1 MQMTKTELVAAIAAK
16 AGLNKTQAKNA
27 LDAFIA
33 SVATSLKDGQE
44 VRLVGFGSFV
54 PVKRPAGAARNP
66 RTGETVARPASR
78 TCRFRAGD
86 ALKNS
91 LNV

>member
-1 MQMTKTELVAAIAAK
+1 MTKSELVAAIADR
-16 AGLNKTQAKNA
+16 AGLNKTQAKDA
-27 LDAFIA
+27 LEAFIA
-33 SVATSLKDGQE
+33 SVSHSLKAGQE

-66 RTGETVARPASR
+66 RTGETVARPATR

-86 ALKNS
+86 ALKSS
-91 LNV
+91 LNG

>member
-1 MQMTKTELVAAIAAK
+1 MTKAELVAAIADR
-16 AGLNKTQAKNA
+16 AGLNKTQAKDA
-27 LDAFIA
+27 LEAFIS
-33 SVATSLKDGQE
+33 SVSHSLKAGDE

-78 TCRFRAGD
+78 SCKFRAGE
-86 ALKNS
+86 ALKNA
-91 LNV
+91 LNG